1 MHLEIRA
8 VYRMKF
14 YPGKW
19 DAVNSRGLPDS
30 TVNSPHEYILGWNYL
45 SFFVVCLCLVS
56 IIRNAEGH
64 SPALPGEEKAV
75 WLVDFTEECV
85 GGAEQR
91 QNPGEG
97 GAGC

>member
-30 TVNSPHEYILGWNYL
+30 TVNSPHEYILGWNYPFLLFVCVWFLL
-45 SFFVVCLCLVS
+45 SGMPRAIVLHFLGKKRQFGWLILLKSVWGGGTK
-56 IIRNAEGH
+56 AE
-64 SPALPGEEKAV
+64 S
-75 WLVDFTEECV
+75 
-85 GGAEQR
+85 R
-91 QNPGEG
+91 
-97 GAGC
+97 